1 METEF
6 QALLERLRRA
16 QPAAPTPL
24 PDDVETA
31 ARQVGASEPRPAS
44 LAELTERFVQAAG
57 AVGVRVL
64 RCDVRSW
71 TKTVGEL
78 LRERGPGLV
87 AVFAASLPA
96 TLAPQL
102 DDLRCELRA
111 LGWQVCT
118 QADEDDLFSAAAAV
132 TGASALIAET
142 GSVVC
147 ESAPGLP
154 RGASLIPPSHIVVA
168 GEDQILPDLC
178 DYFAALARRG
188 ATPPSAV
195 SLITGP
201 SKTADIEGVLVTGV
215 HGPAEVCVVLVS
227 PAGAGDRREEEHP
240 QDAAQ

>member
-1 METEF
+1 VEAEF
-6 QALLERLRRA
+6 QAMLERLRRA

-24 PDDVETA
+24 PDDVESA
-31 ARQVGASEPRPAS
+31 ARQVGSSEPRPAS
-44 LAELTERFVQAAG
+44 IAELTERFVQAAG

-102 DDLRCELRA
+102 ADLRRELLA
-111 LGWQVCT
+111 LGLDAST
-118 QADEDDLFSAAAAV
+118 QPDDEGLFGAVAAV
-132 TGASALIAET
+132 TGATALIAET
-142 GSVVC
+142 GSIVC
-147 ESAPGLP
+147 ESASALP
-154 RGASLIPPSHIVVA
+154 RGASLIPPLHIVVA
-168 GEDQILPDLC
+168 GEDQILPDLW

-188 ATPPSAV
+188 ASLPSAV

-215 HGPAEVCVVLVS
+215 HGPADVCIVLVS
-227 PAGAGDRREEEHP
+227 DS
-240 QDAAQ
+240 